1 MDGDTLES
9 ILIFAALF
17 IIAVVQSL
25 RVSDLKNEIR
35 KMKSTQKHSSSYYE
49 KAYLKLRDEKD
60 AYENLDS
67 DYGKL
72 KTKYMYLE
80 EKCKDAEEKYKN
92 LSSKYLRAVFDE
104 RMKCR
109 AELYKTV
116 EDYIKRSPFSR
127 SAVFSSIDD
136 YTALIKNPR
145 FKTALE
151 DDTMRLVTVPEIS
164 AKVRGQ
170 NGGVYDVSLDS
181 CTCMDFQTRHKP
193 CKHMYRLAI
202 FIGALGAVDQS
213 KVDESL
219 NAYYLARDK
228 AAEEIAVLKK
238 ERALAKQDAEK
249 RLEAEKKYNAAF
261 RAKLSSKGYNTVWLA
276 KMYSDYY
283 DMFSGEL
290 IDGLNSRIRPA
301 KSTAAKI
308 ESNYRREMK
317 ELAARAKR
325 SEDIISL
332 YEAFFPNLSELCDMT
347 ADDIP
352 PSLDDNDEAPKT
364 EYESM
369 RKWLSRSEYDLLPT
383 DEKYQLALDNYKHR
397 RRSNWEAGI
406 DFERYICYLYEQRG
420 YRVIC
425 FGALNG
431 LADLGRD
438 LYAIKGDEVLIIQCK
453 RWAAQKLIHE
463 KHVYQLFGTVT
474 DYSIDNPQQVAK
486 GLLISTCELS
496 DKAKEVAARVGIEYQ
511 QNTLFP
517 DYPLVKCN
525 INRASGEK
533 IYHLPFDQQYDTVHI
548 EPEKGEFYAWSVKEA
563 ERKGFR
569 RAHRHAFGGEAAR
582 TIS

>member
-1 MDGDTLES
+1 MDVYTVEGILMLLVFAILSAVQSYRVYTLKFALRDLERSRRSAMDYYFEADAKLRRKESAHENLKVKYEKLES
-9 ILIFAALF
+9 NYR
-17 IIAVVQSL
+17 
-25 RVSDLKNEIR
+25 RVSAI
-35 KMKSTQKHSSSYYE
+35 
-49 KAYLKLRDEKD
+49 
-60 AYENLDS
+60 
-67 DYGKL
+67 
-72 KTKYMYLE
+72 
-80 EKCKDAEEKYKN
+80 
-92 LSSKYLRAVFDE
+92 E
-104 RMKCR
+104 REKCR

-116 EDYIKRSPFSR
+116 EDYVRRSPFNR

-136 YTALIKNPR
+136 YSALIKNPR
-145 FKTALE
+145 FQTALT

-181 CTCMDFQTRHKP
+181 CTCMDFQTRQKP

-213 KVDESL
+213 KVDESF

-228 AAEEIAVLKK
+228 AAEEIAALKK
-238 ERALAKQDAEK
+238 ERNLAKREAEK
-249 RLEAEKKYNAAF
+249 RLETEKKYNAAF
-261 RAKLSSKGYNTVWLA
+261 RAKLNSRGYNTVWLA
-276 KMYSDYY
+276 KMYADYY
-283 DMFSGEL
+283 DMFSGSL
-290 IDGLNSRIRPA
+290 IDDLNNRIRPA
-301 KSTAAKI
+301 KATAAKI
-308 ESNYRREMK
+308 EGTYRQELK
-317 ELAARAKR
+317 ALAARAKR

-352 PSLDDNDEAPKT
+352 PSLDNNDEAPKT

-369 RKWLSRSEYDLLPT
+369 RKWLSRSEYDLLPS

-496 DKAKEVAARVGIEYQ
+496 DKAKEAAARVGIEYQ

-525 INRASGEK
+525 INRANGEK

-582 TIS
+582 AIS